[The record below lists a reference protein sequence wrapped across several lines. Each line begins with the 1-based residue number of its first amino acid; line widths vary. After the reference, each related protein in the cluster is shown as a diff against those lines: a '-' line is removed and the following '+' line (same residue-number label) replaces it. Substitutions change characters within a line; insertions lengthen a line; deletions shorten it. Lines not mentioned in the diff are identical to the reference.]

1 MPLPYPSIHPQLSEA
16 HDPHFILDSLID
28 QLCAYIINADTCPH
42 MSPVQKAGVL
52 YLTLVE
58 AYERCGMM
66 QKEHAPD
73 LLLAHGGEDCE
84 VRSQFL
90 LPEYC
95 ENSPTRPQVLLAAS
109 IDAEPSKRRSP
120 EQQNAINAVYLAA
133 IEAAMV
139 SDACPHHDEST
150 SPLHSG
156 EAIASVETVTPE
168 DRPAKASS
176 SEWVKH
182 CLERLDHL
190 EVAQTNLSTAVNWAY
205 FRLGEAWYDFCCVR
219 IELCSGLRNGLKA
232 NIHCL
237 ALQTYVQADCWLSR
251 ASQSQCLK
259 HLATILPDQSV
270 SGALRK
276 RLVRAKKYWSLVH
289 RYSTRLLSLVPVV
302 CVSRVDV
309 VPLSLL
315 STPSTP

>member
-1 MPLPYPSIHPQLSEA
+1 
-16 HDPHFILDSLID
+16 
-28 QLCAYIINADTCPH
+28 

-52 YLTLVE
+52 YLTLIE

-73 LLLAHGGEDCE
+73 LLLAHDGEDYE
-84 VRSQFL
+84 VRYQFL
-90 LPEYC
+90 LYKYRE
-95 ENSPTRPQVLLAAS
+95 SSLTLPQVLLAVS

-120 EQQNAINAVYLAA
+120 EQQTATTAVYLAA
-133 IEAAMV
+133 IEAALA
-139 SDACPHHDEST
+139 SDAGRCHGGST
-150 SPLHSG
+150 SQQHSG
-156 EAIASVETVTPE
+156 EAVDSLEAVTSE
-168 DRPAKASS
+168 ERAADASS
-176 SEWVKH
+176 SEWVQH
-182 CLERLDHL
+182 CLERLDRL
-190 EVAQTNLSTAVNWAY
+190 EVAQVNLSTAVNWAY
-205 FRLGEAWYDFCCVR
+205 YRLGEAWYDFCRVR
-219 IELCSGLRNGLKA
+219 TGLCSRLRNGWEA
-232 NIHCL
+232 DIQCL

-251 ASQSQCLK
+251 TSQSQCLK
-259 HLATILPDQSV
+259 HLATFLPAQTV

-289 RYSTRLLSLVPVV
+289 RYSTRLLALVPVV